1 MTHVIVNKRGADRV
15 RHGHLWIYRSDVVDI
30 AGATGG
36 SVVSVH
42 DPRGN
47 FVGQALFSDASEIA
61 LRLLTQTKETID
73 REWWRGRLRR
83 AAARP
88 RGPQSYN

>member
-1 MTHVIVNKRGADRV
+1 MIALGFLPLMTHVIVTKRGADRV
-15 RHGHLWIYRSDVVDI
+15 RHGHLWIYRSDVVDS

-47 FVGQALFSDASEIA
+47 FVGQAFFSDTSEIPA
-61 LRLLTQTKETID
+61 VFDQTQ
-73 REWWRGRLRR
+73 
-83 AAARP
+83 
-88 RGPQSYN
+88 